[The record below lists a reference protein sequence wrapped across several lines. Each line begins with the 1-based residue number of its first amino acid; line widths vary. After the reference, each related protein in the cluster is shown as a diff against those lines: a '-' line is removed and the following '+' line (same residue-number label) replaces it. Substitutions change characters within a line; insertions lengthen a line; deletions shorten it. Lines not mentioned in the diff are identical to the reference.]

1 MIFTQEQILSLQQ
14 CSLESLYSLTSKA
27 IEGFEKLVELN
38 MQVARTALTENL
50 DGARR
55 ALSAKDPREFLEVH
69 ASLVQPAGEK
79 AMAYARHL
87 YEITSETQKE
97 LAKVAK
103 AMLTEGSQNL
113 REAVDNLARNAP
125 AGTESAVAIVKSAI
139 TAADNAYESVEK
151 AAAQAVEIAE
161 SNIQAAATVATNA
174 AQQVGVTAR
183 ATSKKTSASA

>member
-1 MIFTQEQILSLQQ
+1 MILTQEQILAVQQ
-14 CSLESLYSLTSKA
+14 SNLESLYRLTSKA

-38 MQVARTALTENL
+38 MQVAKTALTENL

-55 ALSAKDPREFLEVH
+55 ALSAKEPRELLEVH

-97 LAKVAK
+97 LAKVTK
-103 AMLTEGSQNL
+103 AMLTEGSQKV
-113 REAVDNLARNAP
+113 RETVDNLAKNAP

-139 TAADNAYESVEK
+139 TAADNAYESVER

-183 ATSKKTSASA
+183 AASKKTSASA

>member
-1 MIFTQEQILSLQQ
+1 MIFTQEQILSVQQ

-38 MQVARTALTENL
+38 MQVARKALTENL

-79 AMAYARHL
+79 AMAYARHF

>member
-1 MIFTQEQILSLQQ
+1 MFTQEQILSVQQ
-14 CSLESLYSLTSKA
+14 SNLESLYSLTSKA

-38 MQVARTALTENL
+38 IQVARTALTENL
-50 DGARR
+50 DGTKR
-55 ALSAKDPREFLEVH
+55 ALSAKQPRDLLEVH

-87 YEITSETQKE
+87 YEITSEAQRE
-97 LAKVAK
+97 FAKVAR
-103 AMLTEGSQNL
+103 AMLTESSQNL
-113 REAVDNLARNAP
+113 RETVENLAKNAP

-151 AAAQAVEIAE
+151 AAAQAVEFAE

-183 ATSKKTSASA
+183 TASKKTSTSA